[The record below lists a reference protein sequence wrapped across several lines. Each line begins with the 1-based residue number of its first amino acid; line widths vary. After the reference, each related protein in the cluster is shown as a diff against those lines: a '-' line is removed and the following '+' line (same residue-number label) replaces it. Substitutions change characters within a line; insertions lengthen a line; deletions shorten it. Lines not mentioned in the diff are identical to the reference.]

1 MRLLQEGM
9 ASGAVVKTSLTRKLT
24 LDGTTQV
31 FPVYRVRLDLLFY
44 NEQNGRIATWISQYK
59 NTHIGEIY
67 QPSSSEAY
75 NAIIEEFIVKS
86 NPEAIRKTQTNIE
99 LVDQREP
106 GVVLNDGRVIDGNRR
121 FTCLRNLAKK
131 SERFNGF
138 ETIILE
144 RDIENSAK
152 QIKMLELS
160 IQHGEEKK
168 IEYTPVDILVG
179 VYHDIEETALL
190 STAEYARSANITEA
204 QVKERLEVAKL
215 LVDFLDFINAPKQ
228 YYIARDLEIAS
239 PMEELNKM
247 LKKCA
252 TSDEAEDLKICV
264 FSNLLMQTSADQTRY
279 IRNVKAIAA
288 SEYRDSY
295 ISEQL
300 DIAAKVVE
308 SLPPK
313 GKMNGQVIREVLRA
327 NDEIKQELER
337 SMEKAIDKTKKKETR
352 NFPIR
357 QLERATSFLEA
368 VDVNIF
374 LKMND
379 SELRRADHQLRLLEA
394 VVADIRRNML

>member
-59 NTHIGEIY
+59 NTHTGEIY
-67 QPSSSEAY
+67 QPSASEAY

-228 YYIARDLEIAS
+228 Y
-239 PMEELNKM
+239 PF
-247 LKKCA
+247 
-252 TSDEAEDLKICV
+252 T
-264 FSNLLMQTSADQTRY
+264 
-279 IRNVKAIAA
+279 
-288 SEYRDSY
+288 
-295 ISEQL
+295 
-300 DIAAKVVE
+300 
-308 SLPPK
+308 
-313 GKMNGQVIREVLRA
+313 
-327 NDEIKQELER
+327 
-337 SMEKAIDKTKKKETR
+337 
-352 NFPIR
+352 
-357 QLERATSFLEA
+357 
-368 VDVNIF
+368 
-374 LKMND
+374 
-379 SELRRADHQLRLLEA
+379 
-394 VVADIRRNML
+394 